1 MEHCLLIFQTFDC
14 LPQDIIIFKLYAYGF
29 DMHIDIAYSFWH
41 NMLYGVSQG
50 SILGPLL
57 FNIDLFYL
65 YFIIN
70 HEDIANYADGPY
82 VSGKN
87 IDEVVRFS
95 KVCSLVI
102 FKWFSDK
109 QFQANVGKCH
119 VLLKY

>member
-1 MEHCLLIFQTFDC
+1 
-14 LPQDIIIFKLYAYGF
+14 
-29 DMHIDIAYSFWH
+29 MHIDIAYSFWH

-87 IDEVVRFS
+87 IDEVVRFFEE
-95 KVCSLVI
+95 CSLVI
-102 FKWFSDK
+102 FK
-109 QFQANVGKCH
+109 
-119 VLLKY
+119 